1 MIKIDRNLIM
11 INFISFCSF
20 FILTAWII
28 QTASAANEVIG
39 SVHEERCTLTR
50 IDGPIV
56 KTSNK
61 VFTLGEEIKIAD
73 ITGRSIPIY
82 QIPLPCEAR
91 VVYQCIS
98 KENCSSI
105 KSIEVL
111 QKIMDIPK

>member
-1 MIKIDRNLIM
+1 MIKIDKNLIM
-11 INFISFCSF
+11 IHFISFCSF

-28 QTASAANEVIG
+28 QSASAANNVIG

-50 IDGPIV
+50 IDGPVV

-61 VFTLGEEIKIAD
+61 VFTLGEEIRITD
-73 ITGRSIPIY
+73 ITGRSILIY

-91 VVYQCIS
+91 LVYQCIS
-98 KENCSSI
+98 NEECSSI

-111 QKIMDIPK
+111 QKIKDIPK